1 MAPMVPIGIISA
13 INGGRQNVGGNKGTI
28 KDLSKRKRQII

>member
-13 INGGRQNVGGNKGTI
+13 ISGGRQNVTGKLNKNQVE
-28 KDLSKRKRQII
+28 SKSVL